1 MVFKTLFKL
10 HEGFKTVEQ
19 RPSATVGKKEATLDT
34 AGSVCWKG
42 EAATRALAIASHFAG
57 LPWRG
62 LWQLQGT
69 LLGCLGDSSTL
80 LAEQLSLFWFNKNF
94 ENGRILRKIQPAWA
108 APSLQEKSIEFFD
121 PTIQSGELMWSF
133 SGQNCY
139 LLQSYPWNFKGPNF
153 LSCCLL
159 KFFRKKQRLLC
170 RIIELYSVG
179 VDSDQLSHVFQLILG
194 DKISVFCP
202 GSKTFGWRTQS

>member
-1 MVFKTLFKL
+1 M
-10 HEGFKTVEQ
+10 
-19 RPSATVGKKEATLDT
+19 GKKGATLDT

-121 PTIQSGELMWSF
+121 PTIQYQESWCEVFQVRIAIYYKAILEISKVQTFCPAACWSF
-133 SGQNCY
+133 SGRNKGY
-139 LLQSYPWNFKGPNF
+139 FAVLLNYI
-153 LSCCLL
+153 LL
-159 KFFRKKQRLLC
+159 GWILASFPMFFC
-170 RIIELYSVG
+170 
-179 VDSDQLSHVFQLILG
+179 
-194 DKISVFCP
+194 
-202 GSKTFGWRTQS
+202 